1 MQLRSAYHLVVFI
14 ALFGFE
20 SALANAATSKQ
31 RCTSAVNAQTEVVG
45 VTKRILVAAH
55 ADDLPALIAITTPD
69 FYAYDGGERFTA
81 QTFMELIKKLHA
93 AGKHYEWNVTD
104 PEVHIA
110 CNLAWVT
117 YVNQGSI
124 EDAAGHQDMTWLE
137 SVILE
142 YANGQWRARFLH
154 STRVPSTQ

>member
-1 MQLRSAYHLVVFI
+1 MVWSDPRQTP
-14 ALFGFE
+14 
-20 SALANAATSKQ
+20 AASLHHGPDAPASPPPDTD
-31 RCTSAVNAQTEVVG
+31 CAGQT
-45 VTKRILVAAH
+45 
-55 ADDLPALIAITTPD
+55 AITTPD
-69 FYAYDGGERFTA
+69 FYAYDGGKRFTA
-81 QTFMELIKKLHA
+81 QTLMELIKKLHA
-93 AGKHYEWNVTD
+93 AGKHYEWNVMD

-137 SVILE
+137 SVRLE
-142 YANGQWRARFLH
+142 YANGQWRARFFH